1 MSHTSMRPMG
11 GRRGRISGAP
21 CPERPATG
29 MMAVSETELRMPAPP
44 APHTPLDSLWQGRVI
59 IWVLLAGEGLAAVL
73 TLASDVSEGR
83 WVRFGLISL
92 LVQWIA
98 LLTLGGLYVLRR
110 WLRNRRPQWIAY
122 IALAMLVFN
131 TLAVVNLFWWTVGLA
146 GTWPVERGDILLR
159 SMAIALVVG
168 WLGLAAFQNHWNAR
182 QLAVRAKQAELTALQ
197 ARVRPHFLF
206 NTLNTGAALVHL
218 RPDEAERLLLDLADL
233 FRAAL
238 SGPREIALEEEL
250 ALIRRYLEIETLRF
264 RERLR
269 VRWSLPEALP
279 DVRVPALSI
288 QPLVENAIKHG
299 IERIPGGGELA
310 IGVIVENDE
319 VKIVVENPVAANK
332 DSDTG
337 ARGHNVGLPASSAQ
351 IEAFTEGRGGVETRV
366 VDGLFVAT
374 VRLPATSNT

>member
-1 MSHTSMRPMG
+1 MSNPN
-11 GRRGRISGAP
+11 
-21 CPERPATG
+21 
-29 MMAVSETELRMPAPP
+29 L
-44 APHTPLDSLWQGRVI
+44 PHTPLDSLWQGRVI
-59 IWVLLAGEGLAAVL
+59 IWVLLAGEGLATVL
-73 TLASDVSEGR
+73 TLASETSQGL

-98 LLTLGGLYVLRR
+98 LLTLGGLYVLRH
-110 WLRNRRPQWIAY
+110 WLRNLRPQWIAY
-122 IALAMLVFN
+122 IALGMLVFN
-131 TLAVVNLFWWTVGLA
+131 TLAVVNLFWWVVGFA
-146 GTWPVERGDILLR
+146 GEWPVERGDILLR
-159 SMAIALVVG
+159 GMAIALVVG

-238 SGPREIALEEEL
+238 GGPRAIALEEEL
-250 ALIRRYLEIETLRF
+250 ALIRRYLEIESLRF

-269 VRWSLPEALP
+269 VTWSLPDTLP
-279 DVRVPALSI
+279 DVRVPTLSI

-299 IERIPGGGELA
+299 IERIPGGGEVA
-310 IGVIVENDE
+310 IRVSIEGDAAKMVNVVI
-319 VKIVVENPVAANK
+319 ENPIPADSAA
-332 DSDTG
+332 S

-351 IEAFTEGRGGVETRV
+351 IDAFTEGRGSVEAHAADGV
-366 VDGLFVAT
+366 FVAT
-374 VRLPATSNT
+374 VRLPVA